1 MLVEYQVIG
10 RPTSFWIVAT
20 TFGLFLFAAAAP
32 SPLYAVYAAMWQFSA
47 GALTEVF
54 AVYAIALLVALLFT
68 GALSDYL
75 GRRPVILAA
84 LVVQLASMLLFLFAS
99 NIGWL
104 FAARIAQG
112 IATGVGTSAFAAAL
126 VDLQPPEHP
135 TLASLVNSAGP
146 ILSLG
151 LGALASAA
159 LVEYAPDPLHLVYW
173 LMLLGFVAAVAAVAV
188 MPEPGVR
195 RSGARFLPRVSVEPA
210 VRREFIA
217 TLPILIAG
225 WAVAGFYLSL
235 GPSLASQLAAS
246 SNRLLGGLAIFSPR
260 RYRRDLD
267 RRRPRMGDNPRDD
280 RWRGNPRSRS
290 GRSGG
295 GDRAVIADAFLRGD
309 VGDRCRIRA
318 RMVRHAADA
327 CRPRRADCAGR
338 AARGGLHRRV
348 SGSRA
353 AGSSCRLPRDP
364 DRFARRG
371 PLVWRGSRRADDR
384 GTVGKPGRQ
393 NPCPRLITAA
403 PRFESCASQ

>member
-32 SPLYAVYAAMWQFSA
+32 SPLYGVYAAMWQFSA

-135 TLASLVNSAGP
+135 TLASLVKSAGP

-173 LMLLGFVAAVAAVAV
+173 LMLLGFVAAVAAVTV

-195 RSGARFLPRVSVEPA
+195 RSGARLLPRVSVEPA

-246 SNRLLGGLAIFSPR
+246 SNRLLGGLAIFLLADIGAISIVVARSWATTRAMIVGEVILGAGLVVAVAAIALSSAILFFAATAVTGVGFGLAWFGTLRTLVALAAPTAR
-260 RYRRDLD
+260 AALLAAVFIVAYLALALPAVLAGYLATRIGLHDAALWYGAALVVLTIA
-267 RRRPRMGDNPRDD
+267 GLL
-280 RWRGNPRSRS
+280 GNR
-290 GRSGG
+290 
-295 GDRAVIADAFLRGD
+295 V
-309 VGDRCRIRA
+309 VRIRA
-318 RMVRHAADA
+318 R
-327 CRPRRADCAGR
+327 G
-338 AARGGLHRRV
+338 
-348 SGSRA
+348 
-353 AGSSCRLPRDP
+353 
-364 DRFARRG
+364 
-371 PLVWRGSRRADDR
+371 
-384 GTVGKPGRQ
+384 
-393 NPCPRLITAA
+393 
-403 PRFESCASQ
+403 